1 MSLSCHSKFTGILL
15 AGLLCAA
22 GCSNSGPRPELA
34 AQPSQFPMKITYAGF
49 TAAKVSILPLTRFV
63 RSSSPDTESYIQA
76 YVTLADE
83 FGAQLKYPG
92 TFRFELYEKVLRTA
106 KPKGPRIEIWPD
118 LDLRG
123 SKQNDQYWLDHFRA
137 YEFHLDFVPDSNQ
150 KYILQVTFLGSE
162 GKRLSEQ
169 ITLEI

>member
-1 MSLSCHSKFTGILL
+1 MRPSCHSKSKAVLFI
-15 AGLLCAA
+15 GLLCVA
-22 GCSNSGPRPELA
+22 GCSNSSPRPELA
-34 AQPSQFPMKITYAGF
+34 SQPAQSSMRITYAGF
-49 TAAKVSILPLTRFV
+49 TPAKVSILPLTRLV
-63 RSSSPDTESYIQA
+63 SSSTQSTESYIQA

-92 TFRFELYEKVLRTA
+92 TFRFELYEKVQRSA
-106 KPKGPRIEIWPD
+106 EPKGQRKKIWPD

-123 SKQNDQYWLDHFRA
+123 SKQNNKYWQDFLRA
-137 YEFHLDFVPDSNQ
+137 YEFHLEFAPDSSQ

-169 ITLEI
+169 ISLTI